1 MIGPWF
7 KKREQWFKTMSKMV
21 QKRGLWLKK
30 KKVVQRKRT
39 VVQKRGWWVKKRT
52 VVQNN
57 EDGVSTPN

>member
-30 KKVVQRKRT
+30 KKEGQRKRT
-39 VVQKRGWWVKKRT
+39 VVQKRGWWLKK
-52 VVQNN
+52 
-57 EDGVSTPN
+57 EDGG